1 MDQNV
6 PVYSFRTL
14 EEQKAYSLYTSRMAA
29 TLLSGYGV
37 LALLLSAVGLYGV
50 MSYSVGRRRHE
61 IGIRMALGAGPRDI
75 LRMVLGEGMVV
86 VAIGLVAGLGIT
98 LLVIKLG
105 IAVFISEIT
114 ANLLY
119 GITATD
125 PATYALIGGLLAA
138 VALAACYVPARR
150 ATKVDPMIALR
161 SE

>member
-1 MDQNV
+1 
-6 PVYSFRTL
+6 
-14 EEQKAYSLYTSRMAA
+14 
-29 TLLSGYGV
+29 
-37 LALLLSAVGLYGV
+37 
-50 MSYSVGRRRHE
+50 
-61 IGIRMALGAGPRDI
+61 
-75 LRMVLGEGMVV
+75 MVLGEGMVV